1 MKYIILL
8 LIVFSIFILF
18 NSSVKE
24 GNKTLTDIA
33 KEKAINTAKD
43 AGFDS
48 GFYETGKV
56 MGPDDISDEL
66 KGKIDYNN
74 NMDNLDV
81 EYHDPP
87 EVIAKNEDIEFAS
100 VWVYDPV
107 QKKKIAIKRPAMQ
120 SNFTY
125 YEPDTYKY
133 GAATYVPSYTDSV
146 LLSRS
151 NNYIGDYIFNDEYE
165 KTKAKQE
172 QQLISKGNAAFLKEE
187 EEKKKK

>member
-8 LIVFSIFILF
+8 LILFSIFILF

-24 GNKTLTDIA
+24 GNQSLTDIA
-33 KEKAINTAKD
+33 KEKAINSAKD

-48 GFYETGKV
+48 GFYETGNV
-56 MGPDDISDEL
+56 MGPDDISNEL
-66 KGKIDYNN
+66 KDKIDYNN

-87 EVIAKNEDIEFAS
+87 EVIAKNEDIEFRS
-100 VWVYDPV
+100 VWVYDPI

-133 GAATYVPSYTDSV
+133 GAVTYVPSYTDSV

-151 NNYIGDYIFNDEYE
+151 NNYIGDYILNDE
-165 KTKAKQE
+165 
-172 QQLISKGNAAFLKEE
+172 
-187 EEKKKK
+187 

>member
-8 LIVFSIFILF
+8 LVIFSIFVLF
-18 NSSVKE
+18 NSSIKE
-24 GNKTLTDIA
+24 GNQTLSGIA
-33 KEKAINTAKD
+33 TKDAINTAKD
-43 AGFDS
+43 SGFDS
-48 GFYETGKV
+48 GFYETGNV

-66 KGKIDYNN
+66 KDKIDYTKNTN
-74 NMDNLDV
+74 NLDV

-87 EVIAKNEDIEFAS
+87 EVITKNEGIEFSS
-100 VWVYDPV
+100 VWVYDPI
-107 QKKKIAIKRPAMQ
+107 QKKKIAIERPAMQ

-151 NNYIGDYIFNDEYE
+151 NNYIGDYIFNNEYE
-165 KTKAKQE
+165 KDKAKQE
-172 QQLISKGNAAFLKEE
+172 KKLIAKGNVALLKKADA
-187 EEKKKK
+187 EKNK